1 MDNSKGD
8 NTVRT
13 VYKVLAYVVAAEVVI
28 QAMAM
33 VYAVAG
39 QGKWVME
46 GGVLDKAV
54 VESREFVF
62 PEVLGYAIHGVN
74 GAIVIPLLALA
85 LLAFSF
91 FAKVPGGAK
100 WAGLVVLLV
109 VVQATLGIAGHS
121 IPFLGAL
128 HGLNALLLFSAAIY
142 SGLRVRRAVAGA
154 ATESPEYVTSAV

>member
-1 MDNSKGD
+1 
-8 NTVRT
+8 VRS
-13 VYKVLAYVVAAEVVI
+13 VYKVLAYIVAAEVVI

-54 VESREFVF
+54 LESREFVF
-62 PEVLGYAIHGVN
+62 PEVLGYAIHGIN

-85 LLAFSF
+85 MLVFSF
-91 FAKVPGGAK
+91 FAKVAGGAK
-100 WAGLVVLLV
+100 WAGLVLLLV

-121 IPFLGAL
+121 VPFLGAL
-128 HGLNALLLFSAAIY
+128 HGLNALLLFSAALY
-142 SGLRVRRAVAGA
+142 TGLRVRRMA
-154 ATESPEYVTSAV
+154 ATPAVEWPERVATSI